1 MFDSIRETRAVKNG
15 LHSLVLEIPEKTYM
29 DFYESISNS
38 DGAEILSQYLNHHQD
53 DAIPKNI
60 KIKYSKDEHMMRI
73 YADLHYLG
81 NQKAEPRYYGDDAP
95 D

>member
-1 MFDSIRETRAVKNG
+1 MFDSIRGTRTFKNG
-15 LHSLVLEIPEKTYM
+15 VHTLVLEIPKKVYM
-29 DFYESISNS
+29 DFYQNIGNS
-38 DGAEILSQYLNHHQD
+38 DGADLLSQYLNHHQD

-60 KIKYSKDEHMMRI
+60 KIKYSKDDHMMRI

-81 NQKAEPRYYGDDAP
+81 NKKSKSDYYDDVP